1 MRKHTK
7 RKVWPL
13 RDPISH
19 AMSGIQ
25 VAVEHSNIKTYMAAS
40 HASMKALVEGK
51 AKRIDLQHIT
61 MAHNMVCALMKQGF
75 GEPHAE
81 DMEASAAALDSI
93 ARRAREKG
101 RILGAGPELN
111 ALNFMLQIH
120 DAMMDVISVSEY
132 NAAVMHSTKVVNSG
146 RSQELNLTGIR
157 EEEHV

>member
-1 MRKHTK
+1 MRKRTK

-13 RDPISH
+13 RDPISY
-19 AMSGIQ
+19 AMSGAQ
-25 VAVEHSNIKTYMAAS
+25 VAVEQSNIKTYMAAS
-40 HASMKALVEGK
+40 HASMKALVEGN

-81 DMEASAAALDSI
+81 DIEASAAALDSI
-93 ARRAREKG
+93 AKRAREKS
-101 RILGAGPELN
+101 RILGTGPELN

-120 DAMMDVISVSEY
+120 DAMMDVISVAEY
-132 NAAVMHSTKVVNSG
+132 NRAVVHSNKVVNSG
-146 RSQELNLTGIR
+146 RSQELCLGEIK